1 MSQRPAVARPPL
13 RRLFRIRDYRVLWA
27 GALCM
32 IIAQQIRFIAIPQW
46 FLDQTGADSFTE
58 VAIIGAVQ
66 LPIQAL
72 AVLFGGVLAD
82 RFDRRWLMAGANI
95 AVLTTLVV
103 VATAAT
109 VDVLEFWMAW
119 VALGVLGGL
128 ATFVAPARA
137 TITPR
142 VVPARYLSA
151 AVTLDASTQMGGWI
165 LGGAIVT
172 ALAFGLDAIGMLWV
186 AAAFAAI
193 SAVMPMLIRTPAR
206 AVATQQSTLQMVKEG
221 AKYVARHP
229 ILPGLFILDWGITV
243 ISYYREILPLL
254 ATGLFMAGVG
264 AAGALSTVNAVGSAC
279 GMMLALFLVNY
290 RAKGVMVLV
299 ASAVYAALLF
309 ALGAAPWLW
318 VGMIA
323 IAMLGAADAVT
334 VAVRQVTV
342 HLTTPDEMRGRAF
355 SVMVLMAQTANNLGI
370 IWVGFWGDKIGVD
383 KTYFLGGAIGLG
395 ATLLIGILWRSIS
408 RYRAPQHI
416 PGPVG
421 NVGGSGDS
429 DEPASTSG
437 SEENND

>member
-46 FLDQTGADSFTE
+46 FLDQTGADAFTE

-165 LGGAIVT
+165 LGGVIVT

-193 SAVMPMLIRTPAR
+193 SAVMPMMIRTPAR
-206 AVATQQSTLQMVKEG
+206 AVSTQQSALQMVKEG

-421 NVGGSGDS
+421 NVGVTDS

>member
-1 MSQRPAVARPPL
+1 MGLQTATVSTVSRARPPL
-13 RRLFRIRDYRVLWA
+13 SRPPLRALFAIRDYRTLWA
-27 GALCM
+27 AALCM

-46 FLDQTGADSFTE
+46 FLDQTGAESFTE

-66 LPIQAL
+66 LPIQAF
-72 AVLFGGVLAD
+72 AVLYGGVLAD
-82 RFDRRWLMAGANI
+82 RLDRRWLMAAANVSVLVILVLI
-95 AVLTTLVV
+95 AAA
-103 VATAAT
+103 ATADA
-109 VDVLEFWMAW
+109 LEFWMAW
-119 VALGVLGGL
+119 VALGALGGL

-151 AVTLDASTQMGGWI
+151 AVTLDTSTQMSGWI
-165 LGGAIVT
+165 LGGLIVT
-172 ALAFGLDAIGMLWV
+172 ALAVGLDAIGMLWV
-186 AAAFAAI
+186 AAGFAAV
-193 SAVMPMLIRTPAR
+193 SAVMPMLIQTSAR
-206 AVATQQSTLQMVKEG
+206 AVSEQQSMVRMVVEG
-221 AKYVARHP
+221 ARYVVRHP

-264 AAGALSTVNAVGSAC
+264 SAGALGTVNAVGSAC
-279 GMMLALFLVNY
+279 GMLLALLLVNY

-299 ASAVYAALLF
+299 ASAGYAALLF

-318 VGMIA
+318 VGMIV

-370 IWVGFWGDKIGVD
+370 IWVGFWGDEIGVD
-383 KTYFLGGAIGLG
+383 NTYFLGGAIGLG
-395 ATLLIGILWRSIS
+395 VTLLIGLLWRSIS
-408 RYRAPQHI
+408 RYRAPDHA
-416 PGPVG
+416 P
-421 NVGGSGDS
+421 DTL
-429 DEPASTSG
+429 AT
-437 SEENND
+437 

>member
-1 MSQRPAVARPPL
+1 MSQRPAFDRPPL
-13 RRLFRIRDYRVLWA
+13 RRLFAIRDYRVLWA
-27 GALCM
+27 AALCM

-66 LPIQAL
+66 LPIQAF
-72 AVLFGGVLAD
+72 AVLYGGALAD
-82 RFDRRWLMAGANI
+82 RFDRRWLMAGANA
-95 AVLTTLVV
+95 AVLAILIV
-103 VATAAT
+103 VAAAAT
-109 VDVLEFWMAW
+109 ADVLEFWMAW

-142 VVPARYLSA
+142 VVPPRYLSA
-151 AVTLDASTQMGGWI
+151 AVTLDTSTQMTGWI

-172 ALAFGLDAIGMLWV
+172 ALALGLDAIGMLWV
-186 AAAFAAI
+186 AAGFAAV
-193 SAVMPMLIRTPAR
+193 SAVMPMFIRTSAR
-206 AVATQQSTLQMVKEG
+206 AVSERQSTVRMVWEG
-221 AKYVARHP
+221 TRYVLRHP

-264 AAGALSTVNAVGSAC
+264 AAGALGTVNAVGSAG

-290 RAKGVMVLV
+290 RAKGIMVLA
-299 ASAVYAALLF
+299 ASAFYAALLF

-318 VGMIA
+318 AGMIV
-323 IAMLGAADAVT
+323 IALLGAADAVT

-370 IWVGFWGDKIGVD
+370 IWVGFWGDEIGVEN
-383 KTYFLGGAIGLG
+383 TYFLGGAIGLG
-395 ATLLIGILWRSIS
+395 ATLLIGVLWRSIS
-408 RYRAPQHI
+408 RYRAPQHLLDGQQ
-416 PGPVG
+416 PDAADQ
-421 NVGGSGDS
+421 N
-429 DEPASTSG
+429 PA
-437 SEENND
+437 

>member
-1 MSQRPAVARPPL
+1 MSQRPAFDRPPL

-66 LPIQAL
+66 LPIQAF

-95 AVLTTLVV
+95 AVLTMLIV

-109 VDVLEFWMAW
+109 ADVLEFWMAW
-119 VALGVLGGL
+119 VALGALGGL

-142 VVPARYLSA
+142 VVPPRYLSA

-172 ALAFGLDAIGMLWV
+172 ALALGLDAIGMLWV

-206 AVATQQSTLQMVKEG
+206 AVSSEQSTLTMVKEG
-221 AKYVARHP
+221 AKYIARHP

-264 AAGALSTVNAVGSAC
+264 AAGALSTVNAVGSVC

-299 ASAVYAALLF
+299 ASGVYAALLF

-318 VGMIA
+318 VGMIV
-323 IAMLGAADAVT
+323 IAALGAADAVT

-370 IWVGFWGDKIGVD
+370 IWVGFWGDEIGVD

-421 NVGGSGDS
+421 GGVATDS
-429 DEPASTSG
+429 DEQPSASDSDE
-437 SEENND
+437 SKD

>member
-1 MSQRPAVARPPL
+1 MSQRPAFSRPPL
-13 RRLFRIRDYRVLWA
+13 RSLFRIRDYRVLWVA
-27 GALCM
+27 ALCM

-46 FLDQTGADSFTE
+46 FLDQTGAESFTE

-66 LPIQAL
+66 LPIQAFG
-72 AVLFGGVLAD
+72 VLYGGVLAD
-82 RFDRRWLMAGANI
+82 RFDRRWLMAGANM
-95 AVLTTLVV
+95 AVLAILVA

-109 VDVLEFWMAW
+109 IDVLEFWMAW
-119 VALGVLGGL
+119 VALGALGGL

-142 VVPARYLSA
+142 VVPPRYLSA
-151 AVTLDASTQMGGWI
+151 AVTLDTSTQMSGWI
-165 LGGAIVT
+165 LGGLIVT
-172 ALAFGLDAIGMLWV
+172 ALAVGLDAVGMLWV
-186 AAAFAAI
+186 AAGFAAV
-193 SAVMPMLIRTPAR
+193 SAVMPTLIRTSAR
-206 AVATQQSTLQMVKEG
+206 AVSERQSTLRMVIEG
-221 AKYVARHP
+221 TRYVIRHP

-264 AAGALSTVNAVGSAC
+264 SAGALGTVNAVGSAC

-290 RAKGVMVLV
+290 RAKGIMVLA
-299 ASAVYAALLF
+299 ASAFYAALLF
-309 ALGAAPWLW
+309 ALGAAPFLW
-318 VGMIA
+318 VGMIV

-370 IWVGFWGDKIGVD
+370 IWVGFWGNEIGVD

-395 ATLLIGILWRSIS
+395 ATLLIGLLWRSIT
-408 RYRAPQHI
+408 RYRAPDHA
-416 PGPVG
+416 PDTLV
-421 NVGGSGDS
+421 S
-429 DEPASTSG
+429 
-437 SEENND
+437 